1 MQKSRELDADNSFSI
16 TEICS
21 DTFCLV
27 VSLLKVQR
35 EKRWQRLKGGHFQ
48 VKDVHSLSGIKKS
61 QSWESY
67 RLVSN
72 TDNTLL
78 LGCAQFVSWENHSVL
93 LCTSFLLS
101 KVCMRPLMS
110 CLWLFV
116 LLPFL
121 LTAASEK
128 TLSLTHRPH
137 SRTWA
142 FHQGAILVNTGR
154 LRARPKSWERE
165 NWGLKWHPGRP
176 RIK

>member
-1 MQKSRELDADNSFSI
+1 MQKSRELDAGNSFSI

-78 LGCAQFVSWENHSVL
+78 LGCAQFVSWEKS
-93 LCTSFLLS
+93 
-101 KVCMRPLMS
+101 
-110 CLWLFV
+110 
-116 LLPFL
+116 
-121 LTAASEK
+121 
-128 TLSLTHRPH
+128 LSLALYQLSPLQSVYEASNELSVVVCPSAIPPH
-137 SRTWA
+137 SS
-142 FHQGAILVNTGR
+142 L
-154 LRARPKSWERE
+154 RE
-165 NWGLKWHPGRP
+165 NSLSNPQATLQDMSLSSGSHFGQHW
-176 RIK
+176 